1 MLPEFYMTSFVALDP
16 VSSFFVLLTHA
27 AQFTLPLAMLASAEL
42 EGVGVR
48 ELGGP
53 ETITCR
59 AERMI
64 RSWSKLQNGG
74 YGGREQRAF
83 QET

>member
-1 MLPEFYMTSFVALDP
+1 MLPEALDHFLSLRLP
-16 VSSFFVLLTHA
+16 TCLPLRWLSHA
-27 AQFTLPLAMLASAEL
+27 AQVTLPLAMLASAEL

-48 ELGGP
+48 VLGGP